1 MKSHLTCP
9 NTASADAPWWRER
22 HKGRESGLRM
32 SCLLFACGS
41 LLLVLTPNPSATPV
55 PILKSWLRH
64 ADLIPSTRE
73 KLWAREM
80 SRLESSSLRTSSGLL
95 PGPSRNGSS
104 ARIPRSRG
112 FASLLNWRSAS
123 GILSLNKDV
132 VGTYSGEVPCD
143 ND

>member
-1 MKSHLTCP
+1 MKSRLTCP

-73 KLWAREM
+73 KLSAREM